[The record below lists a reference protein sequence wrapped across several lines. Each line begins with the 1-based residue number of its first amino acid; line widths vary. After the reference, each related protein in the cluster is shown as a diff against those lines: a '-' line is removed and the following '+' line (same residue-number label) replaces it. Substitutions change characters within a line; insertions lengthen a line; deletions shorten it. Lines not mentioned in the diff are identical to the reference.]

1 MKIPIATYT
10 RAMRIAAKY
19 LMDDVQRAIVRV
31 IIALPS
37 DSGIGKAI
45 ARLAFIAEFSG
56 HFYKDFFKEVFLQTC
71 STVHRPSGP
80 DLKPLMA
87 FPNLVALMMQYRE
100 GIIQPN
106 QAVWNER
113 APSPVRDARRRRPR
127 SLDLGESREGKW
139 LDGQLES
146 LGLAPFLAR
155 IIPRCEPVICKPVAF
170 EPVVRE
176 SDLVPCEKVDYNI
189 YGVPCGKVDYESD
202 EVPPEEWGFPKQ

>member
-19 LMDDVQRAIVRV
+19 AMDDVQHAIVRV
-31 IIALPS
+31 IISLPS
-37 DSGIGKAI
+37 DSGMGKTI

-56 HFYKDFFKEVFLQTC
+56 HFYKPFFKEVFIQAC

-80 DLKPLMA
+80 DLTPLMA

-113 APSPVRDARRRRPR
+113 APSPVHGARQRPPP
-127 SLDLGESREGKW
+127 SFNLGEWREGKW
-139 LDGQLES
+139 LDEQLES
-146 LGLAPFLAR
+146 LGLAPFLA
-155 IIPRCEPVICKPVAF
+155 IISPRCKPMICKPVPPKQVPPKQVPF
-170 EPVVRE
+170 KQVLLKQVVRE
-176 SDLVPCEKVDYNI
+176 P
-189 YGVPCGKVDYESD
+189 VDYESD
-202 EVPPEEWGFPKQ
+202 EPQNEW